1 MAKTGVIEWLKS
13 AFFDLITIEEII
25 NNDMLTHI
33 VAFHSQQAIE
43 KSFKAIL
50 EYQDKKIIKD
60 HDLIRLY
67 DLIGLDF
74 EIDKDILDLLN
85 ELYIDSRY
93 PGHFGLLPNG
103 KPSLMKAKKFYN
115 EANNIFDKVCE
126 ITKNN
131 KNFLIKKI

>member
-115 EANNIFDKVCE
+115 EAKGIFDKVCE
-126 ITKNN
+126 ITKIN